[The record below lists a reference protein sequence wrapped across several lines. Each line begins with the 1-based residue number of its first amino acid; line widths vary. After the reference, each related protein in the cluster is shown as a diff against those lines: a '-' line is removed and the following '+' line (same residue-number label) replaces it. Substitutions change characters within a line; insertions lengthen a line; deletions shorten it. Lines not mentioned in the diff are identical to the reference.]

1 MTAKLMLF
9 AANLPIPE
17 LQWPYLQTLQRLALA
32 LAIGFFIGL
41 ERERRGKDA
50 GARTFTLAALL
61 GCLGALEGGI
71 FAPLAL
77 GFVAL
82 LVVLLSVNAMRAGHG
97 SELTTGAALLLVG
110 FIGLLCGQG
119 HTLTPTALG
128 VLAAALL
135 AWKEPFTSWSLGLTE
150 AELRSAILLGILAFV
165 IYPALP
171 EGPLD
176 RWKIIDL
183 RTAWVTVLLIAA
195 IGFANYILLKVV
207 GAAAIELTGF
217 FGGLVNSTVTVA
229 ALSTQVGEHHELA
242 EAAYRGTLLATIAM
256 ILRNAVLLGI
266 LAPATLVPAAPALL
280 LMLLT
285 GGGLVA
291 FSRWRK
297 TSVATAQS
305 KLPLESPFSLVS
317 ALKFG
322 LLFLG
327 LNVAGTIAQRVFGQY
342 GFYAVSLVG
351 GLVSSA
357 SSVASAGALAHA
369 GTLSA
374 SVAGTGGVIASL
386 ASTLV
391 DLPVIARVAR
401 QRPLTRKT
409 AFALGL
415 ITSVGAAAAVVGVIA
430 PASLEPLGN
439 WARSASQV
447 LHR

>member
-1 MTAKLMLF
+1 MLF
-9 AANLPIPE
+9 AANPTLPE
-17 LQWPYLQTLQRLALA
+17 FQWPYLQILQRLALA

-50 GARTFTLAALL
+50 GARTFTLAGLL

-97 SELTTGAALLLVG
+97 SELTTGAALMIVG
-110 FIGLLCGQG
+110 FIGHLCGQG

-135 AWKEPFTSWSLGLTE
+135 AWKESFTSLSLGLTE

-171 EGPLD
+171 QGTID

-183 RTAWVTVLLIAA
+183 RAAWVTVLLIAG
-195 IGFANYILLKVV
+195 IGFANYILLKMV
-207 GAAAIELTGF
+207 GAAAVELTGF

-229 ALSTQVGEHHELA
+229 ALSTRVVECHDLS
-242 EAAYRGTLLATIAM
+242 EAVYRGTLLATIAM
-256 ILRNAVLLGI
+256 ILRNAVLLAI
-266 LAPATLVPAAPALL
+266 LAPATLLPAAPALV

-285 GGGLVA
+285 GGALVV
-291 FSRWRK
+291 FSRRPQAMEP
-297 TSVATAQS
+297 TVHS
-305 KLPLESPFSLVS
+305 KLPLESPFSLIS

-322 LLFLG
+322 MLFLT
-327 LNVAGTIAQRVFGQY
+327 LNVAGTIGQRVFGQF
-342 GFYAVSLVG
+342 GFYAVSLLG

-357 SSVASAGALAHA
+357 SSVASAGALARA

-374 SVAGTGGVIASL
+374 TVAGTGAVIASL

-401 QRPLTRKT
+401 ERPLTRKT
-409 AFALGL
+409 AIALGM
-415 ITSVGAAAAVVGVIA
+415 ITFVGAAGAIAGVLM
-430 PASLEPLGN
+430 PGSFEPLGD
-439 WARSASQV
+439 WVRSASQA
-447 LHR
+447 LQK

>member
-1 MTAKLMLF
+1 MPMLF
-9 AANLPIPE
+9 AANPSIPE
-17 LQWPYLQTLQRLALA
+17 FQWPYLQILQRLALA

-50 GARTFTLAALL
+50 GARTFTLAGLL

-97 SELTTGAALLLVG
+97 SELTTGAALMIVG
-110 FIGLLCGQG
+110 FIGHLCGQG

-128 VLAAALL
+128 VVTAALL
-135 AWKEPFTSWSLGLTE
+135 AWKESFTSLSVGLTE

-171 EGPLD
+171 AGTID
-176 RWKIIDL
+176 RWKIIDP
-183 RTAWVTVLLIAA
+183 RAAWVTVLLIAG
-195 IGFANYILLKVV
+195 IGFANYILLKLV
-207 GAAAIELTGF
+207 GASAVELTGF

-229 ALSTQVGEHHELA
+229 ALSSRVVEHHDLA

-256 ILRNAVLLGI
+256 ILRNAILLGI
-266 LAPATLVPAAPALL
+266 LAPATLVAAAPPLF

-285 GGGLVA
+285 GGVLVVL
-291 FSRWRK
+291 SRRG
-297 TSVATAQS
+297 TAAQSPGPS
-305 KLPLESPFSLVS
+305 KLPLESPFSLIS
-317 ALKFG
+317 TLKFG

-327 LNVAGTIAQRVFGQY
+327 LNVAGTIGQRLFGQM
-342 GFYAVSLVG
+342 GFYVVSLLG

-369 GTLSA
+369 GTLTA
-374 SVAGTGGVIASL
+374 PVAGIGAVIASL

-401 QRPLTRKT
+401 ERPLTRKT
-409 AFALGL
+409 AIALGI
-415 ITSVGAAAAVVGVIA
+415 ITAVGTVAAIVGVLA
-430 PASLEPLGN
+430 PATFEPLGD
-439 WARSASQV
+439 WARNASQ
-447 LHR
+447 LLQK

>member
-1 MTAKLMLF
+1 MLF
-9 AANLPIPE
+9 AADSLIPE
-17 LQWPYLQTLQRLALA
+17 FHWPYLQTLQRLALA

-50 GARTFTLAALL
+50 GARTFTFAALL
-61 GCLGALEGGI
+61 GCLGALQGGI

-77 GFVAL
+77 SFVAL
-82 LVVLLSVNAMRAGHG
+82 LVVLLSASAMRAGHG
-97 SELTTGAALLLVG
+97 SELTTGAAMMLVG

-171 EGPLD
+171 VGPVD
-176 RWKIIDL
+176 PWKIIDL
-183 RTAWVTVLLIAA
+183 RTAWVTVLLIAG
-195 IGFANYILLKVV
+195 IGFANYILLKIV
-207 GAAAIELTGF
+207 GASAIELTGF

-229 ALSTQVGEHHELA
+229 ALSTRVVECHDLA
-242 EAAYRGTLLATIAM
+242 EAAYRGTLLATVAM
-256 ILRNAVLLGI
+256 ILRNAVLLAI

-285 GGGLVA
+285 GGVLFA
-291 FSRWRK
+291 FSRRGEAGETK
-297 TSVATAQS
+297 AES

-317 ALKFG
+317 TLKFG

-327 LNVAGTIAQRVFGQY
+327 LNVAGTIAQRFFGQF
-342 GFYAVSLVG
+342 GFYAVSLAG

-415 ITSVGAAAAVVGVIA
+415 ITAVGAAAAIVGVIA
-430 PASLEPLGN
+430 PASVEPLGDL
-439 WARSASQV
+439 ARNASQV